1 MSTFDTICAEAQ
13 KLMYYGKKRKEWWI
27 MKYGRAGNAMRWILL
42 GGALVMVVIGVLNHE
57 LETVFVKAVNICLEC
72 IGIG

>member
-1 MSTFDTICAEAQ
+1 MA
-13 KLMYYGKKRKEWWI
+13 G
-27 MKYGRAGNAMRWILL
+27 GGNAMRWILL